1 MSRNGSGNA
10 WKHRN
15 DLGRWNFPRK
25 MKPRQYLGTPQF
37 TVDDLYTP
45 PFTKRR
51 EYNPDGTGSY
61 KPIETERRTT
71 GVTVMDEYVR
81 YLLTGHSS
89 ISDFAAKYGLR
100 PDDIDSMVFILTG
113 MRGVD
118 FRMALQIRLADDL
131 LRYTDMELG
140 EVARRS
146 GFGSAN
152 NLYLTYKREF
162 GVAPGKRRAAIRNRL
177 DLHRFKL

>member
-1 MSRNGSGNA
+1 
-10 WKHRN
+10 
-15 DLGRWNFPRK
+15 

-131 LRYTDMELG
+131 LRYSTLEKKEIAL
-140 EVARRS
+140 RC
-146 GFGSAN
+146 GFSSNPAM
-152 NLYLTYKREF
+152 YKMFQRVYKC
-162 GVAPGKRRAAIRNRL
+162 GPGQRQRHLRQPGDEGAWKV
-177 DLHRFKL
+177 